1 MDLIYLVGILIA
13 IPLLL
18 YIAKC
23 VDDEWFGEGMC
34 ILPLSLSSWIIIV
47 LIFVITVYYVIK
59 NKINGKEL

>member
-23 VDDEWFGEGMC
+23 TDDEWFGEGMC
-34 ILPLSLSSWIIIV
+34 MLPLSLSSWIIIV

-59 NKINGKEL
+59 DKINGKEL

>member
-23 VDDEWFGEGMC
+23 ADDKWFGEGMC
-34 ILPLSLSSWIIIV
+34 MLPLSLSSWIIIV

-59 NKINGKEL
+59 DKINGKEL